1 MKRLIVGTVLFALPL
16 FAGAAGFAKQTI
28 FLSTES
34 PIEGQTILIHASVA
48 NSAATKFTGKLD
60 VREETGAIGTVD
72 VSLNAGAADNV
83 SVSWK
88 PKAGSH
94 TVTATLKD
102 STGTAVEESSQKF
115 IILSK
120 TPPASTESITTTKAP
135 DAVELSDE
143 IQASIG
149 TISPV
154 AEEYSAPVFQV
165 IDSGRVFAANELSKA
180 IDWSKQQVGKPKQPA
195 IFATSTEPEKTGVGA
210 TAWKM
215 LSTVIL
221 SILSV
226 LLYIVTNAGI
236 FYPILAVVFFY
247 ILWRC
252 WKRYR
257 R

>member
-1 MKRLIVGTVLFALPL
+1 MKKFVVGALLFALPMM
-16 FAGAAGFAKQTI
+16 AGAAGFAKQII

-34 PIEGQTILIHASVA
+34 PVEGQTILIHASVA

-60 VREETGAIGTVD
+60 VRDEAGAIGTVD
-72 VSLNAGAADNV
+72 VTLNAGAADNV

-88 PKAGSH
+88 PAAGSH

-102 STGTAVEESSQKF
+102 SAGSVVEESSQKF
-115 IILSK
+115 TIAPKAAPVSV
-120 TPPASTESITTTKAP
+120 ATTTTAAT
-135 DAVELSDE
+135 DGTVELSDE

-149 TISPV
+149 SVSPTV
-154 AEEYSAPVFQV
+154 QEYSAPVFQV
-165 IDSGRVFAANELSKA
+165 IDSGRVFAANELTKA
-180 IDWSKQQVGKPKQPA
+180 IDWSKQQVGKPKQAA
-195 IFATSTEPEKTGVGA
+195 IFATSPEPEKTGIGA
-210 TAWKM
+210 TSWKM

-226 LLYIVTNAGI
+226 LLYIVTNAGV